1 MFVRRAAVWC
11 LALLLV
17 VLCLLPGCATVPY
30 TRRSQLVMLPES
42 QEMEMGV
49 AAFREVV
56 KEERIVRAPE
66 FVGVVEKVGRR
77 IARVADK
84 PSYQW
89 EFVVIDEA
97 KTANAFAL
105 PGGKVA
111 VYTGLFPVA
120 RDEAGLAA
128 VIGHEV
134 AHALARHGA
143 ERMSQDLLLEIAAVG
158 LSAATGDA
166 SPATQ
171 QGIMQAFG
179 LGAQVGVLL
188 PFSRSQESEAD
199 RIGLILM
206 AKAGYDPEAALSLWR
221 RMEEQGKGAPPE
233 FLSTHP
239 SYDTRQQKIASWIA
253 EARTYYRRDP
263 KLTVDPLPSIERLHS
278 EKPSANPRS
287 GEAH

>member
-1 MFVRRAAVWC
+1 MSGMYVRCEVARCLVLVLVCLVAAC
-11 LALLLV
+11 T
-17 VLCLLPGCATVPY
+17 TVPY
-30 TRRSQLVMLPES
+30 TRRSQFVILGES

-49 AAFREVV
+49 AAFHEALK
-56 KEERIVRAPE
+56 KERVVRAPE

-77 IARVADK
+77 IARAADK
-84 PSYQW
+84 PDYRW
-89 EFVVIDEA
+89 EFVVIDDA
-97 KTANAFAL
+97 NTVNAFAL

-143 ERMSQDLLLEIAAVG
+143 ERISEGMLLEIAAVG
-158 LSAATGDA
+158 VSAAISDT

-171 QGIMQAFG
+171 RGIMQAFG
-179 LGAQVGVLL
+179 LGAEVGVML

-206 AKAGYDPEAALSLWR
+206 AKAGYEPEAALLLWR

-239 SYDTRQQKIASWIA
+239 SYDTRQQKITMWIA
-253 EARTYYRRDP
+253 EARTYYRPDP
-263 KLTVDPLPSIERLHS
+263 NLTVAPLPSIERLHS
-278 EKPSANPRS
+278 K
-287 GEAH
+287 